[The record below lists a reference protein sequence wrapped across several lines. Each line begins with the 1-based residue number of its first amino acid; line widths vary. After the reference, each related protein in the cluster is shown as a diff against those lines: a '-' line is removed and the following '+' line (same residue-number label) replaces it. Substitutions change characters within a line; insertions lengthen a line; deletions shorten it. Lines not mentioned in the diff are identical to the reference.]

1 MGVVHMGRSLWIEK
15 SSNRTWSTLHE
26 STRENL
32 KGLLEEVANLP
43 KPTDHPKVTILEGPK
58 TTVYRLR
65 RGDYRVVFTTVKGE
79 LRVHKVGKRGSVYDK
94 VNNVYE
100 AVS

>member
-26 STRENL
+26 STRERL

-43 KPTDHPKVTILEGPK
+43 KPTDHPKVTIL
-58 TTVYRLR
+58 
-65 RGDYRVVFTTVKGE
+65 
-79 LRVHKVGKRGSVYDK
+79 
-94 VNNVYE
+94 
-100 AVS
+100 

>member
-1 MGVVHMGRSLWIEK
+1 MGRSLWIEK
-15 SSNRTWSTLHE
+15 SSNRTWSTLEEAHR
-26 STRENL
+26 TKL
-32 KGLLEEVANLP
+32 KALLAEVANLP

-65 RGDYRVVFTTVKGE
+65 LGDYRVVFTTQKGE

-94 VNNVYE
+94 VNSVYE
-100 AVS
+100 VVG